1 MIHESGNP
9 HDASAIGSGRIGPE
23 LPDQLAHHQLGLFL
37 AETLNLPRNL
47 PMVRRRVDQVI
58 RFWDVFASLEMLDGL
73 CPVVVE
79 VEVEM
84 PDYGNIAACPPASS
98 LGQGVHG
105 NEDIGSH
112 SVSIA

>member
-1 MIHESGNP
+1 
-9 HDASAIGSGRIGPE
+9 
-23 LPDQLAHHQLGLFL
+23 
-37 AETLNLPRNL
+37 
-47 PMVRRRVDQVI
+47 MVWRRVDQVI
-58 RFWDVFASLEMLDGL
+58 GFWDVFTSLEMLYGL
-73 CPVVVE
+73 CPVFVE